1 MTTASMDASGVLEHR
16 MQEVLD
22 LWQQDWSIKEL
33 FGRIDDTAKIAFAF
47 GTLNDQVHKNGF
59 EGWADNGLYTP
70 ETATTILVTLDS
82 IGAEEDGTAKQ
93 LKELMLDVVGVFN
106 DFEWDFDKRE
116 FSADLEDDEEDCDAQ
131 VKRAQQAL
139 DKLTSRYLSEIGQ
152 DKILPMVN
160 DHVVRGIRRMGI
172 QALTGGRAPE
182 VTLEA

>member
-16 MQEVLD
+16 MQEVLEQ
-22 LWQQDWSIKEL
+22 WQQDWSVKEL
-33 FGRIDDTAKIAFAF
+33 FDRIDDTGKIAFAF

-70 ETATTILVTLDS
+70 ETAATILVTLDR

-116 FSADLEDDEEDCDAQ
+116 FSPDLEDDEEDCDLQAT
-131 VKRAQQAL
+131 RAQQAL
-139 DKLTSRYLSEIGQ
+139 DKLTSRYANEIGA

-160 DHVVRGIRRMGI
+160 DHVVAGIRRMGI
-172 QALTGGRAPE
+172 QALTQGRAPD
-182 VTLEA
+182 VSLEA